1 MTTHSSVLA
10 WRIPGTGEPGG
21 LPSVGSHRVGHDWR
35 DLAHCCCSVPK
46 SCLTL
51 CNLMDCSTWGFPV
64 LQCSKSCPLS
74 QWCHPNISPSVA
86 PLFFCPQSF
95 PISGI
100 FQMSWLFKSGDQI
113 IVPSV
118 SASVLPVSI
127 QAWYPLG
134 LTGSISLLSKALSRI
149 FSNTTIWS
157 VVPLS
162 FLNPA
167 YTSGSSWF
175 MCCSLSNV
183 LLRKSGEIV
192 PERMKRQSQSGR
204 DTLLWMCLV
213 VKVKSDFVENNTA

>member
-1 MTTHSSVLA
+1 MSDSLQPDGLQHMRLPCPSMLKVMSIESVM
-10 WRIPGTGEPGG
+10 
-21 LPSVGSHRVGHDWR
+21 PSKH
-35 DLAHCCCSVPK
+35 
-46 SCLTL
+46 LTL
-51 CNLMDCSTWGFPV
+51 CCSLV
-64 LQCSKSCPLS
+64 LL
-74 QWCHPNISPSVA
+74 PSI
-86 PLFFCPQSF
+86 F

-183 LLRKSGEIV
+183 LLRKSGEIA